1 MLERGPEKGPA
12 SLRAAVRSVGFAAF
26 LARPHTME
34 WIRDQV
40 LASDRFSMYLF
51 VSFGLIAVL
60 LATLGIYGV
69 A

>member
-1 MLERGPEKGPA
+1 
-12 SLRAAVRSVGFAAF
+12 
-26 LARPHTME
+26 ME

>member
-1 MLERGPEKGPA
+1 VLIVVPVTEDDNQG
-12 SLRAAVRSVGFAAF
+12 RSEQVIAKNVFT
-26 LARPHTME
+26 ARPHTME